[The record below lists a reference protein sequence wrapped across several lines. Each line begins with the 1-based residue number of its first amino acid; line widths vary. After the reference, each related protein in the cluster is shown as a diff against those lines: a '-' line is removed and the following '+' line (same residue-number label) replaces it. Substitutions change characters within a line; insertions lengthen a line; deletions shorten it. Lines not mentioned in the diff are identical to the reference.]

1 MDIILLLIRINVYT
15 FVIMWLYLI
24 NYSTID
30 KIFKLNSDF
39 KGNIDH
45 TITYMF
51 ISVIPG
57 INTINL
63 LICINEDIKL
73 YKESRRKD

>member
-1 MDIILLLIRINVYT
+1 MDIILLLKRIYVLT